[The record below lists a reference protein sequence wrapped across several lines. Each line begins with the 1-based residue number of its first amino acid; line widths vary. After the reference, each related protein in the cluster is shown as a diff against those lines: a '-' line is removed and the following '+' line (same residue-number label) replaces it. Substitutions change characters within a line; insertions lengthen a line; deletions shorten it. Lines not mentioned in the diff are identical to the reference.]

1 MPPSVVSPSNM
12 GSLGSGTI
20 IGRERNPLLGVS
32 GGVGLGGGMVRSAS
46 PSFRQPK
53 QYNQPQQSIL
63 FETKLGS
70 AGETTTQ
77 ASTGAT
83 ATISSDVVMTK
94 IPLKRKWT
102 FWHDKFVANASPASY
117 TENLKTVA
125 ETDTV
130 QSFWSVYN
138 NTAGPEKLGLR
149 CSLHFM
155 HKGVKPLWED
165 PLNEQGGAWNFRIAK
180 ASTPVVWR
188 ELLMALIGEQFEDM
202 IAPGDEIFGLSVSAR
217 WNSDIFQIWN
227 MNSSLKE
234 NSAVME
240 KVAVILANVES
251 LKDVEIQS
259 PFYKAH
265 KDHDHFN
272 K

>member
-1 MPPSVVSPSNM
+1 
-12 GSLGSGTI
+12 
-20 IGRERNPLLGVS
+20 
-32 GGVGLGGGMVRSAS
+32 
-46 PSFRQPK
+46 
-53 QYNQPQQSIL
+53 
-63 FETKLGS
+63 
-70 AGETTTQ
+70 
-77 ASTGAT
+77 
-83 ATISSDVVMTK
+83 MTK

-102 FWHDKFVANASPASY
+102 FWHDKFVANATPASY

-125 ETDTV
+125 EADTV

-138 NTAGPEKLGLR
+138 NTAGPEKLALR

-165 PLNEQGGAWNFRIAK
+165 PQNERGGAWNFRIAK

-188 ELLMALIGEQFEDM
+188 ELLMALVGEQFEDT

-227 MNSSLKE
+227 MDSSLKE
-234 NSAVME
+234 SSAVMD
-240 KVAVILANVES
+240 KVIAILANVDS

>member
-1 MPPSVVSPSNM
+1 MPPSVVSSSSM
-12 GSLGSGTI
+12 GLGSGI
-20 IGRERNPLLGVS
+20 IGRERPLI
-32 GGVGLGGGMVRSAS
+32 VGSTAFGQH
-46 PSFRQPK
+46 SFRQP
-53 QYNQPQQSIL
+53 QQQQATSL
-63 FETKLGS
+63 DSKLNSG
-70 AGETTTQ
+70 AGAVPAVTVTQ
-77 ASTGAT
+77 
-83 ATISSDVVMTK
+83 IPSDVIMTK

-102 FWHDKFVANASPASY
+102 FWHDKFVANATPASY

-125 ETDTV
+125 EADTV

-138 NTAGPEKLGLR
+138 NTAGPEKLALR

-155 HKGVKPLWED
+155 HKG
-165 PLNEQGGAWNFRIAK
+165 
-180 ASTPVVWR
+180 
-188 ELLMALIGEQFEDM
+188 FEDT

-227 MNSSLKE
+227 MASSLKE
-234 NSAVME
+234 SSAVMD
-240 KVAVILANVES
+240 KVTAILANVDS